1 MSAASKPPRTG
12 RMVRGAIAGGALA
25 RAGVARLSHKALDLA
40 RDEAQRAAARKT
52 HDAELGRI
60 LFAAL
65 NQLKGV
71 ALKAAQLLSSETQLL
86 PEALREQLAK
96 ACYQATP
103 MNQAL
108 VGKRMRLALGPD
120 WADRLAHFEPQ
131 AFAAASLGQVHRA
144 RLADGRMLALKL
156 QYPGIAATVS
166 SDMRLLRGLLL
177 GPLSGLA
184 LGGGALPDA
193 ALLDRLLDDIE
204 HTLAAELDYAQEARA
219 MDDFRAALAAPLP
232 QVVVPEVCHALSTPQ
247 LLAMQAL
254 PGLHLAEWLDSAP
267 AQAERD
273 RYGQLIF
280 DTFMLM
286 VFELGRLHAD
296 PHPGNYLFMP
306 DGRLGLLDFGCTRVL
321 PPAFVSGLARAWSA
335 GLRPAGPESDAA
347 LHRAYRDLGLIDAG
361 LGLARFSRELR
372 PALAPLLGWQLAPFR
387 EPVFDFGARAPL
399 PHLGSAQQR
408 VAVRHLHGMPPE
420 LPYLDRAFLGLNQL
434 LAQLGARVRTRNP
447 WIGGEDR

>member
-1 MSAASKPPRTG
+1 MKAASKPPRSG
-12 RMVRGAIAGGALA
+12 RMARSAIAGGALA
-25 RAGVARLSHKALDLA
+25 RAGVARLSHKARDLA
-40 RDEAQRAAARKT
+40 RDEAQRATARAA
-52 HDAELGRI
+52 HEAELGRI
-60 LFAAL
+60 LFGAL

-71 ALKAAQLLSSETQLL
+71 ALKAAQLLSSEAQLL
-86 PEALREQLAK
+86 PEAVREQLAR

-103 MNQAL
+103 MNRAL
-108 VGKRMRLALGPD
+108 VGKRMRQALGPD
-120 WADRLAHFEPQ
+120 WAERFVHFEPQ

-144 RLADGRMLALKL
+144 RLADGRELALKL
-156 QYPGIAATVS
+156 QYPGIAATVA

-184 LGGGALPDA
+184 LGEGALPDA
-193 ALLDRLLDDIE
+193 ALLERVLDEIE
-204 HTLAAELDYAQEARA
+204 AGLAAELDYAQEARA
-219 MDDFRAALAAPLP
+219 MDEFRAALAPRLP
-232 QVVVPEVCHALSTPQ
+232 QLVVPEVCQTLSGPQ

-254 PGLHLAEWLDSAP
+254 PGQHLAEWLAQGPS
-267 AQAERD
+267 QAERD

-280 DTFMLM
+280 ETFMLM

-321 PPAFVSGLARAWSA
+321 PRRFVEPLARAWSA
-335 GLRPAGPESDAA
+335 ALVPDGDAA
-347 LHRAYRDLGLIDAG
+347 LHRAYQELGLIDAG
-361 LGLARFSRELR
+361 LDLDGFRRELR
-372 PALAPLLGWQLAPFR
+372 PALAPLLDWQLAPFR
-387 EPVFDFGARAPL
+387 ETVFDFGARAPL
-399 PHLGSAQQR
+399 PHLGRSQQR

-447 WIGGEDR
+447 WIGGKDR